1 MHVRH
6 VTVLAVAVALAV
18 GVGGCLQSPSSGP
31 NAPPGNESFTVEMTG
46 NATYSVY
53 VATHLYA
60 DRPESVTFEYENGSA
75 REFALPPEQGL
86 IQGNAPDGL
95 RSVATPEDDGG
106 VYFEGPPAFTAS
118 ANDVAPME
126 TVVFVVR
133 VDGSNQVAA
142 WGIANCDGHVDRVTL
157 DATGRTVT
165 VGGLAC
171 SN

>member
-1 MHVRH
+1 MHARH
-6 VTVLAVAVALAV
+6 VLAVALAVALAV
-18 GVGGCLQSPSSGP
+18 GLAGCLDSPSSGP

-46 NATYSVY
+46 NSTYSVY
-53 VATHLYA
+53 VATHLYT
-60 DRPESVTFEYENGSA
+60 DRPESVTLEYANGTT
-75 REFALPPEQGL
+75 REFDVPTEQGL
-86 IQGNAPDGL
+86 VQGPTPDGL
-95 RSVATPEDDGG
+95 RSVAMPEDDGG

-126 TVVFVVR
+126 TVVFLVR
-133 VDGSNQVAA
+133 VDGSDQVAT
-142 WGIANCDGHVDRVTL
+142 WGIANCNGHVDRVTL